1 MFEVYFPILVLLFF
15 ATAVAVTMVVLP
27 RFLGRREI
35 TQPKQT
41 PYECGMIPL
50 GDARERFPVKFYLI
64 ALVFIVFDL
73 EVVFFYPWAVVYKH
87 LGLFGFVEMLVFV
100 FILLVGYLYIVKK
113 GVLKW
118 E

>member
-1 MFEVYFPILVLLFF
+1 MFEVYFPILVLVIF
-15 ATAVAVTMVVLP
+15 ATAVGLIMVLLP
-27 RFLGRREI
+27 RFLGRKEI
-35 TQPKQT
+35 TEPKQS
-41 PYECGMIPL
+41 PYECGMIPV

-73 EVVFFYPWAVVYKH
+73 EVVFFYPWAVVYKR